1 MNEDYEHEFM
11 DRMDEIQAQLKA
23 QDEFDK
29 WQHEQIMLKSR
40 EEMVE
45 AQNIVLI
52 RRGENV
58 ITEIVKLEDVN
69 RETDKVLATGPFEVG
84 KAILAEA
91 INFLTDYGND
101 TKTYPEDYVK
111 DLINKLTLHRNRL
124 HTESVFFLIANNWG
138 SEEIHRSQYLRPG
151 DTIMERL
158 SQ

>member
-29 WQHEQIMLKSR
+29 WHKEQTLLKSR
-40 EEMVE
+40 EEMLK

-69 RETDKVLATGPFEVG
+69 RDTDKILATGPFEVG
-84 KAILAEA
+84 KAILMEV
-91 INFLTDYGND
+91 IDFLMHYDDD
-101 TKTYPEDYVK
+101 TKTYPDDYAK
-111 DLINKLTLHRNRL
+111 DLAGKMMLFRNRL

-138 SEEIHRSQYLRPG
+138 SEEIHRSQHLRPG
-151 DTIMERL
+151 DTVIERL
-158 SQ
+158 S